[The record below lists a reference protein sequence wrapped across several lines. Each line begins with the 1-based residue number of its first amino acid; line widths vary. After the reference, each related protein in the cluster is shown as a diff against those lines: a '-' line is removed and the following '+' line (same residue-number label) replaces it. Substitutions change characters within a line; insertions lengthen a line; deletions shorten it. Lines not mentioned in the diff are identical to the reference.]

1 MASKVKHNFKESAL
15 ALLRGDWC
23 NRVARR
29 VSYWMGINGIDV
41 TMPETPSENN
51 PIKVG
56 LNVQNAARI
65 LAGEMLSK
73 NLLGRTVVAPLSVR
87 AVVKENDTGIDHLE
101 VYLPSLTVHFG
112 GTAYAVQT
120 GTETGLVQAVEGDW
134 YKISGITT
142 GTLYLVDASTTA
154 GHSKTYKAKFATA
167 ALSTLNALSHFTATV
182 SWDGT
187 AKVASVEQYA
197 QVMGGEV
204 RNSKPE
210 HADQYNENLPENDG
224 GSSTPHAAY
233 PLDQTEWKRGE
244 TNKVY
249 NSGTAIDPNWETVQP
264 PEKVGVKLQVV
275 SRVQRVVNRDIFF
288 WRWAYFDKNGML
300 IKLGKEEGCFF
311 ERNYDG

>member
-1 MASKVKHNFKESAL
+1 M

-29 VSYWMGINGIDV
+29 VSYWMGENGIDV
-41 TMPETPSENN
+41 VMPDTPSGNN

-56 LNVQNAARI
+56 MNVPTAAKI

-73 NLLGRTVVAPLSVR
+73 NLLGTQEMRSPLKVK
-87 AVVKENDTGIDHLE
+87 AVLNSKNTAVDHLE

-112 GTAYAVQT
+112 NTAYKVQT
-120 GTETGLVQAVEGDW
+120 GTETGLVQAVGDGW
-134 YKISGITT
+134 YKIFGITT
-142 GTLYLVDASTTA
+142 GTLYLVDASTTS
-154 GHSKTYKAKFATA
+154 GNNKTYKAKFATA
-167 ALSTLNALSHFTATV
+167 ALTTLNALSHFTATV
-182 SWDGT
+182 SWDAT
-187 AKVASVEQYA
+187 AKTAKVEQYA
-197 QVMGGEV
+197 QVMGGDV

-210 HADQYNENLPENDG
+210 HADQYNENLPVNDG
-224 GSSTPHAAY
+224 GSSTPHASY
-233 PLDQTEWKRGE
+233 PLDRTEWKRGE

-249 NSGTAIDPNWETVQP
+249 NIGTEIEPNWVTVQP

-275 SRVQRVVNRDIFF
+275 SRVQRVANRDIFF